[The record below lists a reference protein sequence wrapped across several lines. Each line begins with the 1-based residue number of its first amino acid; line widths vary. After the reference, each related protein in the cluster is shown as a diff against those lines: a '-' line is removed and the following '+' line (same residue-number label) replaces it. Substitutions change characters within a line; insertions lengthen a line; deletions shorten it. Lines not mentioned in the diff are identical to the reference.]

1 MEDQSIVALYMARR
15 EEAITRTDEKYRRLA
30 VYLAGN
36 ILTVREDVEECVSD
50 AYLTLW
56 NTIPPQQPK
65 RLGPILPR

>member
-36 ILTVREDVEECVSD
+36 ILTV
-50 AYLTLW
+50 
-56 NTIPPQQPK
+56 
-65 RLGPILPR
+65 